1 MRWLGCASFALLVLG
16 CATAPRPTATPP
28 APTTSVEQLAAA
40 IAQDAKRMDH
50 ESDSA
55 VRVELAAEAER
66 DAQSCIGLDPR
77 AAACLYGHAV
87 ALGLEARTH
96 PTRAGELL
104 KSMLDSLQNAEAAD
118 AAYDQA
124 GPARVRALV
133 LIRAPGWPLGPGD
146 VEAGLIAA
154 RRSVSLRP
162 EYPPNLL
169 ALAEA
174 LAKNGDSTG
183 AKESYARARDAA
195 QTLPAT
201 DDRDAIADREEW
213 VREATEALQRR

>member
-1 MRWLGCASFALLVLG
+1 VLG

-28 APTTSVEQLAAA
+28 ARSTSVEQLAAA
-40 IAQDAKRMDH
+40 IAQDAKRVDH

-66 DAQSCIGLDPR
+66 DAQSCIALDPR
-77 AAACLYGHAV
+77 AAPCLYGHAV

-104 KSMLDSLQNAEAAD
+104 KTMLDSLQNAEAAD

-146 VEAGLIAA
+146 VEAGLAAA
-154 RRSVSLRP
+154 RRAVSLRP

-183 AKESYARARDAA
+183 ARETYARARDAA
-195 QTLPAT
+195 QGLPAT
-201 DDRDAIADREEW
+201 EDRDAIADRDEW

>member
-1 MRWLGCASFALLVLG
+1 V
-16 CATAPRPTATPP
+16 
-28 APTTSVEQLAAA
+28 
-40 IAQDAKRMDH
+40 DH

-66 DAQSCIGLDPR
+66 DAQSCIALDPR
-77 AAACLYGHAV
+77 AAPCLYAHAV

-104 KSMLDSLQNAEAAD
+104 KTMLDSLQNAEAAD

-146 VEAGLIAA
+146 VEAGLAAA
-154 RRSVSLRP
+154 RRAVSLRP

-183 AKESYARARDAA
+183 ARETYARARDAA
-195 QTLPAT
+195 QGLPAT
-201 DDRDAIADREEW
+201 EDRDAIADRDEW